1 MLQSFNFGPINV
13 HLYGVFI
20 GLGIIFTYL
29 YSVKESKKFNLT
41 ENIVDITFLI
51 SLPLSLFF
59 ARIYHVLSSLSYY
72 LSHPIETF
80 YIWNGGLGIFG
91 LILGAILGLFLASKV
106 QKIPFYPLLN
116 LLFPPILIAQSLGRI
131 GNYFNQEGLGPNGFP
146 TFFLESFLCLIAF
159 LIYIFNKKR
168 KDCGF
173 TFYLISYGIIR
184 FVTEFFRTDTW
195 KIGSLHVA
203 QLLSLTMIISGFLIH
218 SKRCSKKHDK
228 LL

>member
-13 HLYGVFI
+13 HLYGIFI

-41 ENIVDITFLI
+41 ENNVDIAFLI

-59 ARIYHVLSSLSYY
+59 ARIYHILSNLNYYISL
-72 LSHPIETF
+72 PIEIL

-91 LILGAILGLFLASKV
+91 LILGASLGLYLASKV
-106 QKIPFYPLLN
+106 QKIPFFSLLN
-116 LLFPPILIAQSLGRI
+116 LIFPPILVAQSFGRI

-159 LIYIFNKKR
+159 LIYIFKNKWKNY
-168 KDCGF
+168 GF
-173 TFYLISYGIIR
+173 AFYLISYGTIR

-203 QLLSLTMIISGFLIH
+203 QLLSLIMIISGFLIH
-218 SKRCSKKHDK
+218 SKKCSKKNDK